1 MIVWSLWKDFYCVLL
16 PDFRSYKN
24 LLVGTNGAYPFS
36 NNHAKWKEFT
46 MEGPI
51 FHFHDCGRKSI
62 SHQNSGNVSKGPS
75 FHSNLNGCEEEFL
88 HLFTSLHCRDQL
100 TQNLLH
106 PKEPS
111 QVSSKQTESYVQTFR
126 MFNLKNKRET
136 FISIHHPSRTS
147 HLQKGPTLYFYL
159 LGCPERTPK
168 ELILLT
174 CKKYIANRN
183 GVCFFNIP

>member
-1 MIVWSLWKDFYCVLL
+1 MLL

-24 LLVGTNGAYPFS
+24 LLVGTNGVYPFS
-36 NNHAKWKEFT
+36 NNHAKWKETT

-75 FHSNLNGCEEEFL
+75 FHSNLNRCEEEFL

-111 QVSSKQTESYVQTFR
+111 QVSSKQTESYVQTFLGCLTWKINVKHSSAFILR
-126 MFNLKNKRET
+126 PEKVT
-136 FISIHHPSRTS
+136 FKKDRPTSI
-147 HLQKGPTLYFYL
+147 FYL
-159 LGCPERTPK
+159 LGCPERTPE

-174 CKKYIANRN
+174 CKKYIANNN
-183 GVCFFNIP
+183 GVCFLNNIP